1 MFASVSI
8 KKFIKGI
15 NRMTKINIKE
25 IKGFTGYSVTEDGR
39 IWSNKSNK
47 WLSPSLS
54 YKGYQ
59 KVDLFCEGKRKGMY
73 VHRLVAVAFLEL
85 PVGDAIT
92 VDHIDG
98 DKINNSAS
106 NLQWLSVADNII
118 KEQAKNY
125 QFRNPTGRVVNVYN
139 LNGYCRKYGLDASNM
154 RALFLG
160 RSSTCKGW
168 SRV

>member
-1 MFASVSI
+1 MN
-8 KKFIKGI
+8 K
-15 NRMTKINIKE
+15 TNIKE
-25 IKGFTGYSVTEDGR
+25 IKGFKGYSVTEGGC
-39 IWSNKSNK
+39 IWSDKSNK
-47 WLSPSLS
+47 WLSPSVS

-59 KVDLFCEGKRKGMY
+59 KVDLFREGKRKGMY
-73 VHRLVAVAFLEL
+73 VHRLVAETFLEP

-98 DKINNSAS
+98 DKINNSVS

-125 QFRNPTGRVVNVYN
+125 QFRNPIGRVVNVYN
-139 LNGYCRKYGLDASNM
+139 LNGYCREYGLDASNM
-154 RALFLG
+154 RALYSG